1 MPIYLIVS
9 GVAGLILG
17 LYMLVYCLRRIKRE
31 PSGARRF
38 LLGVCAGGGAAI
50 VLLNL
55 VSIGLGLLQLL

>member
-17 LYMLVYCLRRIKRE
+17 LYMLVYCLRRMKRE
-31 PSGARRF
+31 LSGTQRF
-38 LLGVCAGGGAAI
+38 VLGVSAGFGAAI